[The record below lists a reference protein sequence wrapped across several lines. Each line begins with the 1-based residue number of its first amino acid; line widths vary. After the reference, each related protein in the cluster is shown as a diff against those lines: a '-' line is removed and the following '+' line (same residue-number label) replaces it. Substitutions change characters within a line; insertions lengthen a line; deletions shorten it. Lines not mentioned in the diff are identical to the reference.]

1 MNQNLSALVV
11 IVVAYLLGSIPFG
24 YLIVRATAGGD
35 IRQTGSGG
43 TGATNV
49 SRRAGKFA
57 GVFTLVLDAAKGAAA
72 VILAQNFSG
81 TSQASLIVP
90 AAAVSAIIGHLFPV
104 WLNFRGGKGVAT
116 AIGIFLVLDP
126 LVVLGAGVVFLG
138 IVWSTR
144 YVSLGSILSAV
155 TVPLLVWLEHYLRTP
170 DKDTRPLLITSV
182 VIAILVFFAHRK
194 NLQRLIS
201 GTESKF
207 K

>member
-81 TSQASLIVP
+81 TSHASLIVP

-104 WLNFRGGKGVAT
+104 WL
-116 AIGIFLVLDP
+116 
-126 LVVLGAGVVFLG
+126 
-138 IVWSTR
+138 
-144 YVSLGSILSAV
+144 
-155 TVPLLVWLEHYLRTP
+155 
-170 DKDTRPLLITSV
+170 TRPSGSV
-182 VIAILVFFAHRK
+182 AMTPSPIDWRVTWARSFSRDRRSSALR
-194 NLQRLIS
+194 S
-201 GTESKF
+201 
-207 K
+207 